1 MLLDSL
7 RSHGTASANMAAARQ
22 DVERRIILR
31 TRVADDYQ
39 LTKVGLK
46 HLQHVFTVWFPQ
58 AVFDDLTDD
67 TVGVDVVVRKG
78 RVSGRSVYSA
88 SFAREDGSV
97 IKTKDY
103 DEDRIT
109 GKVCKSYDLRG
120 SEYLGEV
127 GGFDYRNLLYIIRPT
142 TKTRR

>member
-1 MLLDSL
+1 
-7 RSHGTASANMAAARQ
+7 MAAARQ
-22 DVERRIILR
+22 DFERRIILR
-31 TRVADDYQ
+31 TRVADGYH
-39 LTKVGLK
+39 LTNIGLK

-67 TVGVDVVVRKG
+67 TVGVDVVVKKG
-78 RVSGRSVYSA
+78 HASGRSVYSA
-88 SFAREDGSV
+88 SFARADGSV

-127 GGFDYRNLLYIIRPT
+127 GGFDYRNLLYTIRPT

>member
-1 MLLDSL
+1 
-7 RSHGTASANMAAARQ
+7 
-22 DVERRIILR
+22 
-31 TRVADDYQ
+31 VADDYQ
-39 LTKVGLK
+39 LTKIGLK
-46 HLQHVFTVWFPQ
+46 HLQHVFTVWLPP
-58 AVFDDLTDD
+58 AIFDDLTDD

-78 RVSGRSVYSA
+78 HASGRSVYNA
-88 SFAREDGSV
+88 YFVREDSSV
-97 IKTKDY
+97 IKVTDY

-127 GGFDYRNLLYIIRPT
+127 DGFDYRLLLYTIRPT

>member
-1 MLLDSL
+1 MS
-7 RSHGTASANMAAARQ
+7 AARQ
-22 DVERRIILR
+22 DIERRIILR
-31 TRVADDYQ
+31 TRVADGYQ
-39 LTKVGLK
+39 LTKIGLK
-46 HLQHVFTVWFPQ
+46 HLQHVFTVWLPP

-78 RVSGRSVYSA
+78 HASGRSVYNA
-88 SFAREDGSV
+88 SFVRADGSV
-97 IKTKDY
+97 IKIADY

-109 GKVCKSYDLRG
+109 GRVCKSYDLRG

-127 GGFDYRNLLYIIRPT
+127 DGFDYRNLLYTIRPM

>member
-1 MLLDSL
+1 
-7 RSHGTASANMAAARQ
+7 
-22 DVERRIILR
+22 
-31 TRVADDYQ
+31 VADDYQ
-39 LTKVGLK
+39 LTKAGFK

-58 AVFDDLTDD
+58 AVCDDLTDD

-88 SFAREDGSV
+88 SFAREDGS
-97 IKTKDY
+97 IIMTKDY

-120 SEYLGEV
+120 NEYLGEV
-127 GGFDYRNLLYIIRPT
+127 GGFDYRNLLYTIRPT

>member
-1 MLLDSL
+1 M
-7 RSHGTASANMAAARQ
+7 
-22 DVERRIILR
+22 R
-31 TRVADDYQ
+31 TRVADGYH
-39 LTKVGLK
+39 LTNIGLK

-58 AVFDDLTDD
+58 AVFDDLTGD

-78 RVSGRSVYSA
+78 HASGRSVYSA

-109 GKVCKSYDLRG
+109 GKVCKSYNLRG

-127 GGFDYRNLLYIIRPT
+127 GGFDYRNLLYTITPT

>member
-1 MLLDSL
+1 
-7 RSHGTASANMAAARQ
+7 MAAAKQ
-22 DVERRIILR
+22 VIERRIILR

-39 LTKVGLK
+39 LTKIGLK
-46 HLQHVFTVWFPQ
+46 HLQHVFTVWLPP
-58 AVFDDLTDD
+58 AIFDDLTDD

-78 RVSGRSVYSA
+78 HASGRSVYNS
-88 SFAREDGSV
+88 SFVRTDGSV
-97 IKTKDY
+97 IKIADY

-127 GGFDYRNLLYIIRPT
+127 GGFDHRLLLYTIRPT
-142 TKTRR
+142 TRTRR

>member
-1 MLLDSL
+1 
-7 RSHGTASANMAAARQ
+7 MAAARK
-22 DVERRIILR
+22 VIERRIILR

-39 LTKVGLK
+39 LTMIGLK
-46 HLQHVFTVWFPQ
+46 HLQHVFTVWFPP

-78 RVSGRSVYSA
+78 HASGHSVYNA
-88 SFAREDGSV
+88 SFVREDGSV
-97 IKTKDY
+97 IKIADY

-109 GKVCKSYDLRG
+109 GRVCKSYDLPG

-127 GGFDYRNLLYIIRPT
+127 DGFDYRLLLYTIRPT